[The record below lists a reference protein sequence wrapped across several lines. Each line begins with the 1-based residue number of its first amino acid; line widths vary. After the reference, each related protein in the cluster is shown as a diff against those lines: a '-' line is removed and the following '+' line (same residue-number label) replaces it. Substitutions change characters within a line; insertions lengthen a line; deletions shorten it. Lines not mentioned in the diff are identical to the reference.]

1 MKTVLLL
8 LLAMLA
14 IKTTTTTSA
23 TGQEACSKIY
33 IGCVDKCVG
42 RPTPALQ
49 DTCMQACQTQT
60 NACYSQVYGGPGPNA
75 VTVKQE
81 EGQPNV
87 APTGENP
94 DASAM
99 AATDEPQPKAKK
111 PARTAKQPRQRPE
124 RRTQ

>member
-87 APTGENP
+87 APAGENP

-99 AATDEPQPKAKK
+99 AETDEKPKAKK

-124 RRTQ
+124 LTQ